1 MVMLDKRNIVFCY
14 DATASNYADKFLDEL
29 SKKHLDRILLQAF
42 ATENAGKGRM
52 VDLGCGPGQTTRFLF
67 ECGVNDIVGTDL
79 SPNMVEVAKG
89 SHPSIAFEV
98 ADMLQLQ
105 YADGSV
111 GSAIAFYSIVH
122 FDYELVKVAFKEVYR
137 ILVSGGQF
145 LFSFH
150 VGSETIHLD
159 SFLEKDVKIDFYFLE
174 VEKIR
179 EMLGEVG
186 FEVIDCIQREPYKDV
201 EHPSSRA
208 YVWVRK

>member
-1 MVMLDKRNIVFCY
+1 MQKQNQIIHCY
-14 DATASNYADKFLDEL
+14 DTTAGNYAVKFLNEFRN
-29 SKKHLDRILLQAF
+29 KHLDRILLQAF
-42 ATENAGKGRM
+42 ATENASRGRM
-52 VDLGCGPGQTTRFLF
+52 IDLGCGPGQTTRFLF
-67 ECGVNDIVGTDL
+67 ECGVKDILGTDL
-79 SPNMVEVAKG
+79 SSNMVEVAKG

-122 FDYELVKVAFKEVYR
+122 FDYELVKVAFKEVFR

-159 SFLEKDVKIDFYFLE
+159 SFLEKDVNIDFYFLE
-174 VEKIR
+174 VEKIN
-179 EMLGEVG
+179 ELLAEVG
-186 FEVIDCIQREPYKDV
+186 FEVIDCIQREPYKEV
-201 EHPSSRA
+201 EHPSRRA
-208 YVWVRK
+208 YVWVKK

>member
-1 MVMLDKRNIVFCY
+1 MQKQNQIIHCY
-14 DATASNYADKFLDEL
+14 DTTAGNYAVKFLNEFRN
-29 SKKHLDRILLQAF
+29 KHLDRILLQAF
-42 ATENAGKGRM
+42 ATENASRGRM
-52 VDLGCGPGQTTRFLF
+52 IDLGCGPGQTTRFLF
-67 ECGVNDIVGTDL
+67 ECGVKDILGTDL
-79 SPNMVEVAKG
+79 SSNMVEVAKG

-122 FDYELVKVAFKEVYR
+122 FDYELVKVAFKEVFR

-159 SFLEKDVKIDFYFLE
+159 SFLEKDVNIDFYFLE

-186 FEVIDCIQREPYKDV
+186 FEVIDCIQRESYKDV
-201 EHPSSRA
+201 EHPSRRA

>member
-1 MVMLDKRNIVFCY
+1 MQDRNNIIYCY
-14 DATASNYADKFLDEL
+14 DTISRKYADKFLDEL
-29 SKKHLDRILLQAF
+29 RNKNLDRILLQAF
-42 ATENAGKGRM
+42 ATENASRGRM
-52 VDLGCGPGQTTRFLF
+52 IDLGCGPGQTTRFLF
-67 ECGVNDIVGTDL
+67 ECGVKDILGTDL

-122 FDYELVKVAFKEVYR
+122 FDYELVKVAFREVFR

-159 SFLEKDVKIDFYFLE
+159 SFLEKDVNIDFYFLE

-179 EMLGEVG
+179 ELLAEVG
-186 FEVIDCIQREPYKDV
+186 FEVIDCIQREPYKSV
-201 EHPSSRA
+201 EHPSRRA
-208 YVWVRK
+208 YVWVKK

>member
-1 MVMLDKRNIVFCY
+1 MQLQKDIIHCY
-14 DATASNYADKFLDEL
+14 NSIARPYADKFQDEL
-29 SKKHLDRILLQAF
+29 KKKHLDRILLRQF
-42 ATENAGKGRM
+42 ALENESRGRLI
-52 VDLGCGPGQTTRFLF
+52 DLGCGPGQTTRFLF
-67 ECGVNDIVGTDL
+67 ECGVKDILGTDL
-79 SPNMVEVAKG
+79 SPNMVGVAKG

-122 FDYELVKVAFKEVYR
+122 FDYELVKVAFKEVFR
-137 ILVSGGQF
+137 ILVGGGQF

-159 SFLEKDVKIDFYFLE
+159 SFLEKDVNIDFYFLE

-179 EMLGEVG
+179 ELLVEVG
-186 FEVIDCIQREPYKDV
+186 FEMIDCIQREPYKDV
-201 EHPSSRA
+201 EHPSRRA

>member
-1 MVMLDKRNIVFCY
+1 MQEQKQIIYCY
-14 DATASNYADKFLDEL
+14 DTTAGNYARKFLDEL
-29 SKKHLDRILLQAF
+29 QHKHLDKILLHVF
-42 ATENAGKGRM
+42 AAENASRGRM
-52 VDLGCGPGQTTRFLF
+52 IDLGCGPGQTTRFLF
-67 ECGVNDIVGTDL
+67 ECGVKEILGTDL
-79 SPNMVEVAKG
+79 SPNMVEVAQG

-122 FDYELVKVAFKEVYR
+122 FDYELVKVAFKEVFR

-159 SFLEKDVKIDFYFLE
+159 SFLEKNVNIDFYFME
-174 VEKIR
+174 VEKIS
-179 EMLGEVG
+179 ELLAEVG

-201 EHPSSRA
+201 EHSSKRA
-208 YVWVRK
+208 YIWVRK